1 MMKLFV
7 LTSAMGKRLIA
18 KGVEAMPAVRGALK
32 KGTLVIVAGT
42 TNGYVAEEILSATGQ
57 IEGFTRRGFRRG
69 VTRPPHEPRGERGR
83 MPDQEQ
89 FPGDVVLVDGAWQRG
104 KEIFDVVDG
113 MSAGDVLLKG
123 ANAVCLRTRKAAVL
137 VGHPMAGTAGAAI
150 PAVAGRR
157 VRMIVPVGLEKRV
170 ERDVADL
177 AQAVNAPDG
186 EGPRL
191 LPLPGEV
198 FTELEALELLTG
210 ATATL
215 VAAGGVSGA
224 EGAVWLGVC
233 GTSEQLAAATALID
247 ELKSEP
253 PCEP

>member
-1 MMKLFV
+1 MKLFL
-7 LTSAMGKRLIA
+7 LTSSMGKRLIG
-18 KGVEAMPAVRGALK
+18 KGVAALPEVRDVLK
-32 KGTLVIVAGT
+32 EGTLVVVAGT
-42 TNGYVAEEILSATGQ
+42 TNAYVAEEILSAAGQ
-57 IEGFTRRGFRRG
+57 NEGFARQGFRRG
-69 VTRPPHEPRGERGR
+69 VTVPPGTRKGDMGR
-83 MPDQEQ
+83 LPDEDR

-104 KEIFDVVDG
+104 KRIFDIVDG
-113 MSAGDVLLKG
+113 MSDGDVIVKG

-177 AQAVNAPDG
+177 AQAVNAPGG
-186 EGPRL
+186 EGPRM
-191 LPLPGEV
+191 LPLPGQV

-215 VAAGGVSGA
+215 VASGGVAGA

-233 GTSEQLAAATALID
+233 GTAEQVSTAAALVD

-253 PCEP
+253 ACEP